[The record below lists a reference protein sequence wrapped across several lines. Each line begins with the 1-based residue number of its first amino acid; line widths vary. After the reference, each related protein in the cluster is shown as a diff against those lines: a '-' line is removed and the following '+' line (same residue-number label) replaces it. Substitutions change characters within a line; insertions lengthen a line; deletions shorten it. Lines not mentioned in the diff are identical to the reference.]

1 MGTETSEYMFALS
14 MVNTLATCNLLEA
27 FFADTHTDRQID
39 RQSQVRTDAKAYL
52 FTSAKY
58 V

>member
-1 MGTETSEYMFALS
+1 MGNKTSAYTFLLGV
-14 MVNTLATCNLLEA
+14 VNTLATCNLLEA
-27 FFADTHTDRQID
+27 FFADTQTVTQTVTD
-39 RQSQVRTDAKAYL
+39 TDAKAYF